1 MKSFEVSHLQYL
13 KRMHL
18 NSTYLFI
25 KQIGADVQAKG
36 KEESMNGA
44 SWQVDL
50 EDQMPT
56 FCLQKVHTQT
66 EEEWKY
72 LTGLN

>member
-1 MKSFEVSHLQYL
+1 
-13 KRMHL
+13 MHL

-25 KQIGADVQAKG
+25 KQVGADVQAKG

-66 EEEWKY
+66 
-72 LTGLN
+72 